1 MGHRK
6 RLQHALGVGAEQ
18 VMLSASCFLFPLG
31 SPLLGKETGER
42 SGSGQEWL

>member
-18 VMLSASCFLFPLG
+18 VMLTHLVSCFLWVL
-31 SPLLGKETGER
+31 R
-42 SGSGQEWL
+42 Y